1 MTKFNFDEVTSREG
15 TYSIQYEGT
24 EMIFGKKGLA
34 PFWIADMDIKTPEAI
49 REALKARIDNGI
61 FGYTLWQTDSFYEP
75 IKKWWSERHNLEL
88 HNEDIQYVTSVLFA
102 VSAVLKSKT
111 EPGDGV
117 MITVPTYNSFV
128 GILEENNL
136 KRIECPLDLNNG
148 EYSLDIDKFRKTI
161 EENDVKVYL
170 HCNPHNPTGLIW
182 TKEQQ
187 EEMLKICQENNVYF
201 VSDEIHK
208 DFVRPKELF
217 YSVAN
222 LFDTYKNSIV
232 ITSLGKSFNLASLP
246 FAYTISKDHE
256 TQREITKLMNQLH
269 CGTVSSLA
277 LVALEAA
284 YNDCGDW
291 MDALNDYIHDNLVY
305 VKNYIDENLSD
316 YMSLEIPQATYLA
329 WIDFSKSGFTND
341 EVKKAFV
348 EVGGLAISPGEMYLD
363 PTNSHVRFNVGFR
376 REQIENAM
384 NQIEKS
390 FKHLSENK

>member
-1 MTKFNFDEVTSREG
+1 
-15 TYSIQYEGT
+15 
-24 EMIFGKKGLA
+24 
-34 PFWIADMDIKTPEAI
+34 
-49 REALKARIDNGI
+49 
-61 FGYTLWQTDSFYEP
+61 
-75 IKKWWSERHNLEL
+75 
-88 HNEDIQYVTSVLFA
+88 
-102 VSAVLKSKT
+102 
-111 EPGDGV
+111 GDGV

-232 ITSLGKSFNLASLP
+232 ITSLGKSLNLASLP

-256 TQREITKLMNQLH
+256 TQREIMKLMKQLH

-277 LVALEAA
+277 LVALKAA

-348 EVGGLAISPGEMYLD
+348 EVGGL
-363 PTNSHVRFNVGFR
+363 
-376 REQIENAM
+376 
-384 NQIEKS
+384 
-390 FKHLSENK
+390 